1 MTNLCFHL
9 FLQDQTEEDRIN
21 YELRQLKSTT
31 KTFNGFDELWE
42 SLFSD
47 APNAIIVDIRRLNT
61 EARSLRQHPLVE
73 NGTVSLLS
81 LIHI

>member
-1 MTNLCFHL
+1 MTNLTFHL

-31 KTFNGFDELWE
+31 KTFNNFDELWE

-61 EARSLRQHPLVE
+61 EARSL
-73 NGTVSLLS
+73 VSTLL
-81 LIHI
+81 LKMVLFH